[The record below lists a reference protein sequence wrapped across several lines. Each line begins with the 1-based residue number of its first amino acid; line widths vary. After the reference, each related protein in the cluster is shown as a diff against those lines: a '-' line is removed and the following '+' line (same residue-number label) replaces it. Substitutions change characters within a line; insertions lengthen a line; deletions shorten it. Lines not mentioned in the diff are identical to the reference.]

1 MPGSTKQ
8 NVQRFPIL
16 PDTKDGAQKLGKKI
30 GGRRKAKAN
39 SESTPQTKYAVV
51 DGIGSWQYRGEST
64 HRIPIE
70 LHD

>member
-1 MPGSTKQ
+1 MAGPNRMCSGF
-8 NVQRFPIL
+8 RFSPIRRTEHRNL
-16 PDTKDGAQKLGKKI
+16 VKRLAGEG
-30 GGRRKAKAN
+30 RKAKAN

-51 DGIGSWQYRGEST
+51 DGIGSWYRGEST